1 MRFSSKMDKLGSAI
15 FAELKARKD
24 DLISRGIK
32 PIDFSIGAPDQPPA
46 PHILR
51 VLKEEVANPN
61 NYVYAVSDLPEL
73 LEAARGWYQVRFG
86 VDLDPGTEITSLIG
100 SQDGLAH
107 ISLTIVDPGDVVLVP
122 DPGYPVFSAGP
133 AIAGAE
139 VVRMPML
146 EENDFLIDFDSI
158 NPADAK
164 RAKFMIVSYPNN
176 PVTAMANDQFYR
188 DLIDFARK
196 YDIIVLHDN
205 AYSELTFDG
214 YRTGSFLAYPGAKD
228 VGVEFNSLSKTY
240 NMAGCRIGFAFGNRD
255 VIGNLKVMKSNIDY
269 GIFLPIQKAGI
280 AALTGPQDT
289 VKETALTYQRRR
301 DVLIDGLKEI
311 GWSINKPRATMFIW
325 ARIPDKFNSSMN
337 FALELIKKTGVI
349 VTPGNSFGDQGE
361 GFVRMALVQS
371 EDLIREAVDRIDR
384 SGILK

>member
-1 MRFSSKMDKLGSAI
+1 
-15 FAELKARKD
+15 
-24 DLISRGIK
+24 
-32 PIDFSIGAPDQPPA
+32 
-46 PHILR
+46 
-51 VLKEEVANPN
+51 
-61 NYVYAVSDLPEL
+61 
-73 LEAARGWYQVRFG
+73 
-86 VDLDPGTEITSLIG
+86 
-100 SQDGLAH
+100 
-107 ISLTIVDPGDVVLVP
+107 
-122 DPGYPVFSAGP
+122 
-133 AIAGAE
+133 
-139 VVRMPML
+139 
-146 EENDFLIDFDSI
+146 
-158 NPADAK
+158 
-164 RAKFMIVSYPNN
+164 
-176 PVTAMANDQFYR
+176 MANDQFYR